1 MVPELKLEGVRF
13 RVYRGTD
20 ERAFGEAGT
29 VLLRRDSTELA
40 ARNLAVVLPR
50 GGTELRISAPA
61 GEGVLSSR
69 LFWASGGVSITRGDD
84 VARTDQARYEPGARG
99 GGLVRGDGPVVV
111 EGRGYRLTGVGFVLD
126 PSSGEMAVN
135 GPAQLLAGTRGVR

>member
-29 VLLRRDSTELA
+29 VQLRRDSTEVA
-40 ARNLAVVLPR
+40 ARNLSVVLPR
-50 GGTELRISAPA
+50 GGSEIRISAPV

-69 LFWASGGVSITRGDD
+69 LFWASGGVSITRGTD
-84 VARTDQARYEPGARG
+84 VARTDRARYEPGARG
-99 GGLVRGDGPVVV
+99 GGVVKGDGPVVV
-111 EGRGYRLTGVGFVLD
+111 EGRGYRLAGVGFVLD
-126 PSSGEMAVN
+126 PATGEMAVS
-135 GPAQLLAGTRGVR
+135 GPARLLAGTGGSR

>member
-13 RVYRGTD
+13 RVYRGAE

-40 ARNLAVVLPR
+40 ARDLAVVLPR
-50 GGTELRISAPA
+50 GGTELRVSAPA

-69 LFWASGGVSITRGDD
+69 LFWASGGVAMSRGDD
-84 VARTDQARYEPGARG
+84 VARTDQARYEPGGR
-99 GGLVRGDGPVVV
+99 GGLVRGEGPVVV

-126 PSSGEMAVN
+126 ATSGEIQIR
-135 GPAQLLAGTRGVR
+135 GPAQLLAGIRGAR